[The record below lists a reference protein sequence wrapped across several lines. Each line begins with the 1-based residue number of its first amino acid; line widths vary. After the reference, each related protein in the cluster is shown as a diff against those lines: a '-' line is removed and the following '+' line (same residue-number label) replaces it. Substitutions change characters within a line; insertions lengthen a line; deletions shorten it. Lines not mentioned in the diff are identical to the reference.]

1 MIQITPEK
9 NMKKAIVIGATGMVG
24 TQLIQLLIGNEDFSE
39 IVTLVRRKSGVSN
52 PKLTEYIINF
62 DEPETWKNYVTGDV
76 LFSTMGTTMAQVK
89 TKKAQYDVD
98 FNYQFTVA
106 KIAANNGVSSYVLVS
121 SAGANP
127 TSKNFY
133 LKMKGELE
141 FAVQSL
147 PFKTVII
154 LQPGQLTGNRIHNR
168 RSEKI
173 GIIIMDGLNKL
184 GLFKRYKPIHAFT
197 VASAMIKAVKVK
209 VSSIYSLDEIFKL
222 AD

>member
-1 MIQITPEK
+1 
-9 NMKKAIVIGATGMVG
+9 MKKAIVIGATGMVG
-24 TQLIQLLIGNEDFSE
+24 TQLIQKLIENEDFSE
-39 IVTLVRRKSGVSN
+39 IVSLVRRKSGVSN

-62 DEPETWKNYVTGDV
+62 NEPETWKSYVKGDV
-76 LFSTMGTTMAQVK
+76 LFSSLGTTMAQVK
-89 TKKAQYDVD
+89 TKKAQYEVD

-127 TSKNFY
+127 NSKYFY

-147 PFKTVII
+147 PFKKVILI
-154 LQPGQLTGNRIHNR
+154 KPGQLTGNRIQNR

-173 GIIIMDGLNKL
+173 GILVING
-184 GLFKRYKPIHAFT
+184 
-197 VASAMIKAVKVK
+197 
-209 VSSIYSLDEIFKL
+209 
-222 AD
+222 

>member
-1 MIQITPEK
+1 
-9 NMKKAIVIGATGMVG
+9 MKKAIVIGATAMVG

-76 LFSTMGTTMAQVK
+76 LFSTTGTTMAQVK

>member
-1 MIQITPEK
+1 
-9 NMKKAIVIGATGMVG
+9 MKKAIVIGATGMVG
-24 TQLIQLLIGNEDFSE
+24 TQLIQKLIENEDFSE
-39 IVTLVRRKSGVSN
+39 IVSLVRRKSGVSN

-62 DEPETWKNYVTGDV
+62 NEPETWKSYVKGDV
-76 LFSTMGTTMAQVK
+76 LFSSLGTTMAQVK
-89 TKKAQYDVD
+89 TKKAQYEVD

-127 TSKNFY
+127 NSKYFY

-147 PFKTVII
+147 PFKKVILI
-154 LQPGQLTGNRIHNR
+154 KPGQLTGNRIQNR

-173 GIIIMDGLNKL
+173 GILVINGLNKI
-184 GLFKRYKPIHAFT
+184 GLFKRYRAIQAFT
-197 VASAMIKAVKVK
+197 VASAMINAVNVK
-209 VSSIYSLDEIFKL
+209 ESSIYTLDEIFKL
-222 AD
+222 AE

>member
-1 MIQITPEK
+1 
-9 NMKKAIVIGATGMVG
+9 MKKAIVIGATGMVG

-197 VASAMIKAVKVK
+197 VASDMIKAVKVK

>member
-1 MIQITPEK
+1 
-9 NMKKAIVIGATGMVG
+9 MKKAIVIGATGMVG